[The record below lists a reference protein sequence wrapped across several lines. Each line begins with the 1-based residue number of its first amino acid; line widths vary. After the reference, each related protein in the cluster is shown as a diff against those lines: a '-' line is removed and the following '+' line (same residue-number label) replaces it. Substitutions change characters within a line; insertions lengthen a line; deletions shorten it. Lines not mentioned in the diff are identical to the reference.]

1 MDRVY
6 THEGLTVT
14 LDTDCV
20 IVYLEDTQVIECT
33 RDEFKAMARAV
44 LAIMEEVE

>member
-1 MDRVY
+1 MTHQY

-14 LDTDCV
+14 FDTDCV

-33 RDEFKAMARAV
+33 RDEFKQMASAV
-44 LAIMEEVE
+44 LAEMEEL